1 MPSLLASVP
10 TSSLFWWAT
19 PKNLTAGLV
28 AYLSYEIIYALYF
41 SPLRNVPGSFWARI
55 SKIRTLISDIKGDEP
70 EYIIANQEKYGSVFM
85 LEPYKV
91 AICDPS
97 DCRLVLSTHAFR
109 KDRQYG
115 NIEFLEP
122 NMFLTVD
129 PELNKQRRRQI
140 GPALGMASL
149 RRMEPKILAAGVV
162 TLVDKWGAL
171 ADAAENGEAKG
182 QLLLRLLD
190 DDMHRPVLTS
200 DDRRIVRWVNRAFT
214 LMFMEAILPFLKHS
228 PFNRI
233 LRPLYQD
240 ASDFITFGNAA
251 IKQRKQELEQID
263 EAHSDEKPADILQSL
278 IDAEDPESKVRM
290 TSGQVTSENIITL
303 MAGTD
308 TTSNTLSW
316 GIHLLLLHPKYHRR
330 AVEEVRSQFTPDHV
344 ITFDEAKARLPY
356 LEACVYETLRL
367 RPVSGNLPRIIPRG
381 GVVIQGYFIP
391 EGYSCSVC
399 LAGANMNPDTWKRP
413 HVFYPGRFVDCDY
426 NKHQVL
432 TFSAGVRVCP
442 GRNLAMVEIMTTLA
456 NVLNRFDLRLPEDSL
471 FKPDIRDQHGLPI
484 IMPRNNAVTSAPM
497 FPDRDC
503 NVVISRRK

>member
-28 AYLSYEIIYALYF
+28 AYLSYEIIYALYL

-149 RRMEPKILAAGVV
+149 RRMEPKILDAGVV
-162 TLVDKWGAL
+162 ALVDKWGAL
-171 ADAAENGEAKG
+171 ADAAENGEAKISYFYDFSMMTFDVIG
-182 QLLLRLLD
+182 TLGFGK
-190 DDMHRPVLTS
+190 MHRPVLTS

-233 LRPLYQD
+233 LRPL
-240 ASDFITFGNAA
+240 
-251 IKQRKQELEQID
+251 
-263 EAHSDEKPADILQSL
+263 
-278 IDAEDPESKVRM
+278 
-290 TSGQVTSENIITL
+290 
-303 MAGTD
+303 
-308 TTSNTLSW
+308 
-316 GIHLLLLHPKYHRR
+316 
-330 AVEEVRSQFTPDHV
+330 
-344 ITFDEAKARLPY
+344 
-356 LEACVYETLRL
+356 
-367 RPVSGNLPRIIPRG
+367 
-381 GVVIQGYFIP
+381 
-391 EGYSCSVC
+391 
-399 LAGANMNPDTWKRP
+399 
-413 HVFYPGRFVDCDY
+413 
-426 NKHQVL
+426 
-432 TFSAGVRVCP
+432 
-442 GRNLAMVEIMTTLA
+442 
-456 NVLNRFDLRLPEDSL
+456 
-471 FKPDIRDQHGLPI
+471 
-484 IMPRNNAVTSAPM
+484 
-497 FPDRDC
+497 
-503 NVVISRRK
+503 

>member
-1 MPSLLASVP
+1 
-10 TSSLFWWAT
+10 
-19 PKNLTAGLV
+19 
-28 AYLSYEIIYALYF
+28 
-41 SPLRNVPGSFWARI
+41 
-55 SKIRTLISDIKGDEP
+55 
-70 EYIIANQEKYGSVFM
+70 M
-85 LEPYKV
+85 LEPRKV

-97 DCRLVLSTHAFR
+97 DCRLVLSTHAFK

-149 RRMEPKILAAGVV
+149 RKMEPKILAAGIVP
-162 TLVDKWGAL
+162 LVKKWGAL
-171 ADAAENGEAKG
+171 ADAAENGEAKVSYFYDFSMMTFDVIG
-182 QLLLRLLD
+182 TLGFGN
-190 DDMHRPVLTS
+190 MHRPVLTS
-200 DDRRIVRWVNRAFT
+200 DNRQIVRWVNRAFE
-214 LMFMEAILPFLKHS
+214 LMFFEAILPFLKHS

-233 LRPLYQD
+233 LRSLYQD
-240 ASDFITFGNAA
+240 SRDFITFGNAA
-251 IKQRKQELEQID
+251 IKQRKQELDNID
-263 EAHSDEKPADILQSL
+263 EAHGDEKPADILQSL

-290 TSGQVTSENIITL
+290 TPGQVTSENIITL

-308 TTSNTLSW
+308 TTSNSLSW
-316 GIHLLLLHPKYHRR
+316 AIHLLLLHPKYHRR
-330 AVEEVRSQFTPDHV
+330 AVEEVRSQFAPGHI
-344 ITFDEAKARLPY
+344 ITFDEAKASLPY

-381 GVVIQGYFIP
+381 GVVIQGHFIP
-391 EGYSCSVC
+391 EGFSCSVC

-413 HVFYPGRFVDCDY
+413 HVFYPGRFVDSDY

-456 NVLNRFDLRLPEDSL
+456 NVLSNFDLRLPEDSL
-471 FKPDIRDQHGLPI
+471 FKPDIRDEHGHPI
-484 IMPRNNAVTSAPM
+484 VMPRSNAVTSAPT

-503 NVVISRRK
+503 NVIISRRKSA